1 MMLVAVRIKGKPNVK
16 KEVEKTMQLLKLYK
30 KHSCVILPAKKS
42 VVGML
47 KKIERY
53 VTWGE
58 INFDVLKMLLQK
70 RGRLPGN
77 KKLTLEYLKDKVDKD
92 FEGLSR
98 GLIDSKIKIKDVPG
112 LKSFFKLKPPTK
124 GFERLGAKKPYSM
137 GGVFGYRGKEI
148 NLLLK
153 RMI

>member
-1 MMLVAVRIKGKPNVK
+1 MMLAVVRIKGKPNVK
-16 KEVEKTMQLLKLYK
+16 KEVEKTMQMLKLYR
-30 KHSCVILPAKKS
+30 KHGCVVVHAEKS
-42 VVGML
+42 IVGML

-58 INFDVLKMLLQK
+58 INFEVLKKLLEK

-77 KKLTLEYLKDKVDKD
+77 KRLTLDYLKKKVGKN
-92 FEGLSR
+92 FEELSKE
-98 GLIDSKIKIKDVPG
+98 LIDSKIEVKDVPG

-124 GFERLGAKKPYSM
+124 GFERLGARKPYSV